1 MEFKISIFA
10 ENFCQNGNEKFLISA
25 IEYKIRKLINK
36 NLALID
42 ENKKLKQ
49 EVDFLNKTIEELTLR
64 LQKIENKNVKLSL
77 ANALEYKF
85 GVEEGKNKLESLIE
99 EIDRCIDVLSE

>member
-1 MEFKISIFA
+1 MV
-10 ENFCQNGNEKFLISA
+10 NEKLLISA
-25 IEYKIRKLINK
+25 IEYKTRKLINK

-49 EVDFLNKTIEELTLR
+49 EVDSLNKTIEELTLR

>member
-1 MEFKISIFA
+1 MA
-10 ENFCQNGNEKFLISA
+10 NEKLLISG
-25 IEYKIRKLINK
+25 IEYKTRKLINK

-49 EVDFLNKTIEELTLR
+49 EVDSLNKKIEELTLR
-64 LQKIENKNVKLSL
+64 LQKLENKNVKLSL
-77 ANALEYKF
+77 ANALEYNF